1 MVDETLPRRQFL
13 LGAGLAG
20 ATVATGLAGAPAP
33 AEAQTTAAAPAAPQ
47 AVPNTEPETWLTLTA
62 TEVAFLSAVADT
74 MIPADE
80 LSPSGT
86 DCGVVVYIDRQ
97 LAGAYGAG
105 AKMYRM
111 GPFRRGKPEQGYQL
125 ALTPRQYVEVGIAA
139 ANDWSN
145 KTFGKELDRLAPAQ
159 RVEALKQ
166 MEEGK
171 AKFEHFS
178 STAFFNRVH
187 AMVMEG
193 FFSDPMYGGNRNK
206 AGWKMLG
213 FPGLPATY
221 KDVVDRYFNKRYVAP
236 PRSLADFS

>member
-1 MVDETLPRRQFL
+1 MADETLPRRRFL

-20 ATVATGLAGAPAP
+20 ATVAAGLGSPAP
-33 AEAQTTAAAPAAPQ
+33 ADAQAPAAPARQ
-47 AVPNTEPETWLTLTA
+47 PAANTEPETYLSRTA
-62 TEVAFLSAVADT
+62 TEVAFLSAMADT
-74 MIPADE
+74 IIPADE

-86 DCGVVVYIDRQ
+86 DCGIVTYIDRQ

-139 ANDWSN
+139 TNDWSK
-145 KTFGKELDRLAPAQ
+145 KTFGKEFDRLAPAQ
-159 RVEALKQ
+159 RAEALKQ

-178 STAFFNRVH
+178 STAFFNRLH
-187 AMVMEG
+187 GMTMEG

-206 AGWKMLG
+206 AG
-213 FPGLPATY
+213 
-221 KDVVDRYFNKRYVAP
+221 
-236 PRSLADFS
+236 

>member
-1 MVDETLPRRQFL
+1 MVDETLPRRKFL

-20 ATVATGLAGAPAP
+20 ATVATGLAGAPA
-33 AEAQTTAAAPAAPQ
+33 QTTAAAPAAAPQ
-47 AVPNTEPETWLTLTA
+47 PAASAEPETWLTLTA

-86 DCGVVVYIDRQ
+86 DCGLVTYIDRQ

-139 ANDWSN
+139 TNDWSR
-145 KTFGKELDRLAPAQ
+145 KTFGKELDRLSATE

-178 STAFFNRVH
+178 STAFFNRLH
-187 AMVMEG
+187 GMVMEG

-206 AGWKMLG
+206 AGWKVLG

-221 KDVVDRYFNKRYVAP
+221 KDVVEKYFNKRYVAP